1 MNFERVTNPT
11 DDPQFVELVKHII
24 AQLVTKNFPAKIFV
38 MKTDNWFD
46 HKWLNFSGIGS
57 VRFDDFRLD
66 IDTALDEFS
75 QDKTTFPPF
84 NPNRIIGEWYF
95 LRNALGD
102 YLPSLE
108 SPYVHERKLAP
119 SAENLHKRVT
129 DFAESAVFVWLS
141 SNTKSNQRGSIMVYE
156 VNGSEVDTWY
166 VSLSKADDWRILQTK
181 GIAREQVA
189 SLISA
194 APSHGRT

>member
-1 MNFERVTNPT
+1 MNFELFTNPT
-11 DDPQFVELVKHII
+11 DDPQFVEMVQRII
-24 AQLVTKNFPAKIFV
+24 AQLVTKTFPAKIFV

-57 VRFDDFRLD
+57 VRFDDFRLE

-95 LRNALGD
+95 LRTTQGD
-102 YLPSLE
+102 YLPSLD

-119 SAENLHKRVT
+119 IAHNLHKRVT
-129 DFAESAVFVWLS
+129 DFADSAVFVWLS

-156 VNGSEVDTWY
+156 V
-166 VSLSKADDWRILQTK
+166 
-181 GIAREQVA
+181 
-189 SLISA
+189 
-194 APSHGRT
+194 